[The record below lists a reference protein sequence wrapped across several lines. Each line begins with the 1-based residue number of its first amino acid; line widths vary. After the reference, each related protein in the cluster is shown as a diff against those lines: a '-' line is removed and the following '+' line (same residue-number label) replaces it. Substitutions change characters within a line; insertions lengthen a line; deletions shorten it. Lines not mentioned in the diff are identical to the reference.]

1 MGFKIDGAFE
11 YIASEDMSAS
21 ITGDPI
27 NLASHMGIAL
37 QCIMSGAPVGTL
49 KLQASCDLTQ
59 DESSVVNWT
68 DIGDAA
74 ITVSGSK
81 IFNCRNI
88 YYKWIRAVYV
98 PTSGSGTLTVNY
110 TVKGEW

>member
-1 MGFKIDGAFE
+1 MGFKIDGE
-11 YIASEDMSAS
+11 YGYIDSADMSAN

-37 QCIMSGAPVGTL
+37 QCVMSGAPEGTI
-49 KLQASCDLTQ
+49 KLEASCDLTQ
-59 DESSVVNWT
+59 DASSVMNWT
-68 DIGDAA
+68 DIGEVA
-74 ITVSGSK
+74 ITASGSK

-98 PTSGSGTLTVNY
+98 ATSGTGALTVNY